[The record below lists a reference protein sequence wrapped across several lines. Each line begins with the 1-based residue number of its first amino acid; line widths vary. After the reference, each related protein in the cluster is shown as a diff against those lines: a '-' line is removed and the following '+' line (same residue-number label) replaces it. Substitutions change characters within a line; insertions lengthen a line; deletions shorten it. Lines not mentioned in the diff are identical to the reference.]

1 MDGTTLRFRIT
12 DLMILAIAAAV
23 GCIFSRYLYQFT
35 YFEWYKSTLDS
46 APMPGK
52 IAILFR
58 LTAHFC
64 SPFVLLLTL
73 TILGLHA
80 ARIGPNVRELMRS
93 PGSTSCVVVALFL
106 AVAIAVRLACL
117 KVGWEHK
124 DGIAGNYYD
133 THAFVQSALRETFTN
148 SPPGVL
154 SIWAVVAVSGRWTTQ
169 PNWIDRVERVTGCYW
184 VLLNLMPR

>member
-12 DLMILAIAAAV
+12 DLMILVIAAAV
-23 GCIFSRYLYQFT
+23 GCILIRYLDQLT
-35 YFEWYKSTLDS
+35 TLDWYKSTLDRAS
-46 APMPGK
+46 MPGK
-52 IAILFR
+52 IAILLRF
-58 LTAHFC
+58 TAHFC

-73 TILGLHA
+73 TILGLHS
-80 ARIGPNVRELMRS
+80 ARIGPNVRELVGP

-106 AVAIAVRLACL
+106 TLAIAVRLACL

-124 DGIAGNYYD
+124 DGIGGNYFD
-133 THAFVQSALRETFTN
+133 TQAFVQSALRETFTN

-154 SIWAVVAVSGRWTTQ
+154 SIWAVVALTGRWTTQ